1 MRYILYICISTHFSF
16 NLLNLFVMK
25 TRSLFLWVVSL
36 FLGVT
41 NLLAQDVQE
50 KIPSTLNGVWQMC
63 FYRSSSPNVVGE
75 LKTGNSLKILSD
87 DGRFINLVMMQTGA
101 IIIGYGTYKQE
112 SENSYTE

>member
-1 MRYILYICISTHFSF
+1 
-16 NLLNLFVMK
+16 MK

-112 SENSYTE
+112 SENSYTEYVREESAFAAAEWRKKCNAV

>member
-1 MRYILYICISTHFSF
+1 
-16 NLLNLFVMK
+16 MK

-63 FYRSSSPNVVGE
+63 FYRSSS
-75 LKTGNSLKILSD
+75 
-87 DGRFINLVMMQTGA
+87 
-101 IIIGYGTYKQE
+101 
-112 SENSYTE
+112 